1 MSRDGILSGPID
13 LDAPRRPKVVQRP
26 AGVGDRIEYLPDRI
40 RGTVS
45 GWKGDRVL
53 ITDARGITR
62 PVPAVTDAF
71 VVNGERGRPIPAAP
85 PPPPS
90 APTATAS
97 GSIDIQHDA
106 RVARGSRMLVEG
118 IHDAE
123 LIEKVWGDDL
133 RYEGIV
139 VERLD
144 GMDDL
149 AGVVRGFNPS
159 RGRRLGI
166 LLDHL
171 VAGTKESRAAE
182 AIVHPHALVCGHPS
196 VDVWQAIRPAVAGID
211 AWPEVPMG
219 EDWKHGVLDRLGVAA
234 EPGRFWKDL
243 LGRVESYKD
252 LEPPLVNAVERLI
265 DFVTDD

>member
-1 MSRDGILSGPID
+1 MSDGILSGPID
-13 LDAPRRPKVVQRP
+13 LDAPRRPRTVTIP
-26 AGVGDRIEYLPDRI
+26 APIGATIEYLPDRI
-40 RGTVS
+40 AGTVA

-53 ITDARGITR
+53 ITDAKGITR
-62 PVPAVTDAF
+62 AVPVVIDAF
-71 VVNGERGRPIPAAP
+71 LVDGRRGKPIPTTPVSAP
-85 PPPPS
+85 PS
-90 APTATAS
+90 STSTAS
-97 GSIDIQHDA
+97 GSVGLDHDA
-106 RVARGSRMLVEG
+106 RVARGSRFLVEG

-123 LIEKVWGDDL
+123 LVEKIWGDDL

-149 AGVVRGFNPS
+149 AGVVRAFNPS
-159 RGRRLGI
+159 RGRRLGV

-171 VAGTKESRAAE
+171 VAGSKESRAAE
-182 AIVHPHALVCGHPS
+182 AIVHPQTLVCGHPY
-196 VDVWQAIRPAVAGID
+196 VDVWQAIRPGVAGID

-219 EDWKHGVLDRLGVAA
+219 EDWKHGVLARLGVNA
-234 EPGRFWKDL
+234 EPGRFWKEL
-243 LGRVESYKD
+243 LARVESYKD